1 MTLQQQAQAAK
12 ASSYAMMTLPSPVKD
27 AALYAMAEALEQ
39 NAQQI
44 LERNSQDVEQARK
57 NGKSEAMLD
66 RLRLTAERIHGMANG
81 LRKVAAL
88 ADPVG
93 SEDMVAK
100 RPNGLMIGKRR
111 VPLGVIGII
120 YEARPNVTA
129 DAIGLCIKSGNAV
142 ILRGGS
148 EAICSNIA
156 ITRAMCEAGY
166 QAGLPQGAIQLVED
180 TSRETATQMM
190 RLNGYIDVLIPRGG
204 PQLIHSVVENA
215 TVPVIET
222 GLGNCHVYVDKA
234 ADIAMATRII
244 DNAKTSRPAVCNAIE
259 TILIQKD
266 VAIPHL
272 KQLVTPLLEKNVE
285 LRGCPRA
292 CALVEQMRPATELD
306 WETEYDDYILAVR
319 IVDSLDE
326 AIGHIN
332 RYGTRHSECIVT
344 NDYAAAERFLNEI
357 DAAAVYVNASTRFTD
372 GEEFGF
378 GAEIGIS
385 TQKLHARGPMGLHEL
400 TSVKYVVRGN
410 GQIR

>member
-142 ILRGGS
+142 ILRG
-148 EAICSNIA
+148 
-156 ITRAMCEAGY
+156 
-166 QAGLPQGAIQLVED
+166 
-180 TSRETATQMM
+180 
-190 RLNGYIDVLIPRGG
+190 
-204 PQLIHSVVENA
+204 
-215 TVPVIET
+215 
-222 GLGNCHVYVDKA
+222 
-234 ADIAMATRII
+234 
-244 DNAKTSRPAVCNAIE
+244 
-259 TILIQKD
+259 
-266 VAIPHL
+266 
-272 KQLVTPLLEKNVE
+272 
-285 LRGCPRA
+285 
-292 CALVEQMRPATELD
+292 
-306 WETEYDDYILAVR
+306 
-319 IVDSLDE
+319 
-326 AIGHIN
+326 
-332 RYGTRHSECIVT
+332 
-344 NDYAAAERFLNEI
+344 
-357 DAAAVYVNASTRFTD
+357 
-372 GEEFGF
+372 
-378 GAEIGIS
+378 
-385 TQKLHARGPMGLHEL
+385 
-400 TSVKYVVRGN
+400 
-410 GQIR
+410 